1 MSWNVKP
8 IFGLVMDTVPI
19 LGYHFRP
26 YLVRLLARIP
36 GPGVRRARVTLQTP
50 GDPEIRREH
59 ELPVQTGGAAA
70 ARHDQ
75 GA

>member
-36 GPGVRRARVTLQTP
+36 RPTRARA
-50 GDPEIRREH
+50 RE
-59 ELPVQTGGAAA
+59 
-70 ARHDQ
+70 
-75 GA
+75 